1 MAQAQLAEVSN
12 RWLYCFPSSTR
23 PLCLNCSLPAAH
35 RSLACAGKETPAA
48 KRRSDCR
55 PASSNSL
62 SPVGFC
68 LMTFPPT
75 PSSHPPTSPSHPP
88 SSLAGKDC
96 QPSQHKRSFAHEA
109 IPTEPDLQMPLHKS
123 PPPTHASQAM
133 TGGDKPAAAS
143 INNRLSHIS
152 PSAKSEASRTRSHD
166 SIAHPPAE
174 PSGHPRTQTMPT
186 RTRNACLHLP
196 PVSVLVRSHTG
207 SQRHA
212 NRHIKTLLGCLL

>member
-1 MAQAQLAEVSN
+1 MGILLTSKIN
-12 RWLYCFPSSTR
+12 FRLSTR

-55 PASSNSL
+55 PASSNNL

-123 PPPTHASQAM
+123 PPPTHTSHAI
-133 TGGDKPAAAS
+133 TGGDKPAATS
-143 INNRLSHIS
+143 INNRLSQS
-152 PSAKSEASRTRSHD
+152 P
-166 SIAHPPAE
+166 HPPNLKPPEQEATIRLPTRPLSHPGTLGRRQCRQE
-174 PSGHPRTQTMPT
+174 HAMRVCTSRLLPSSYVHTLAANDTQTATSKP
-186 RTRNACLHLP
+186 CLAA
-196 PVSVLVRSHTG
+196 RC
-207 SQRHA
+207 
-212 NRHIKTLLGCLL
+212 K